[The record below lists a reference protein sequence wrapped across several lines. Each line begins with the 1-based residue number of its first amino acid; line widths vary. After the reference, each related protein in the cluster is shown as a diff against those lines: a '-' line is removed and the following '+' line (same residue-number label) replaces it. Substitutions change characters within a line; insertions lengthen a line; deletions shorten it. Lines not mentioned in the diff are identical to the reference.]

1 MNRIKRVLAFVMTL
15 TLLLSMIVVPTSA
28 ADALKINVTTSPKSG
43 PITAGSEIVV
53 TASYT
58 DWPAEVKSLTMA
70 LSFDTAKLS
79 TKRSDITFTPPKD
92 DSASVMY
99 NVTGESVKFTM
110 GAAFAG
116 PATANGTLFT
126 VKFTAL
132 QDINEVLNFGFTIE
146 TITINGSESKDS
158 VTYPTVI
165 SIGKPAIST
174 VSATVAD
181 PVKNTALDNLVNVPT
196 GAEYT
201 ATVQWFKGENVT
213 GTPVSG
219 TGNAEAGTVYTAKI
233 TVKANSGSTFATS
246 VTGPTG
252 YTLARVDD
260 TTLTLTKTFKAT
272 SDKDPL
278 AAAGKTVKIT
288 GTQQVGNKLTADIS
302 DLNEKDVS
310 KLTFKWY
317 RGNTEVSS
325 TNEYTLVAADY
336 NQTLKLV
343 VTANDT
349 SLYAGSSEATTGTI
363 GCTHSGGTP
372 TCKNK
377 PVCEKCNQEYG
388 STLSHNW
395 TTDKQEEANLKSA
408 ATCTA
413 KAVYYKTCSLCGA
426 KGTETFEVG
435 TALGHEFTA
444 EDKTLTGAL
453 KTAGTCKT
461 EAVYHKSCIRCKL
474 VDTADTNGTFNGEKD
489 MSNHVGPT
497 VYTYEDATYH
507 KVSCQA
513 CGTEST
519 HAAHRTTDTTK
530 FATCQKK
537 AICDDCGREYGNLKP
552 HTMTHHPAVAATC
565 VAKGNVEYWS
575 CSDCNKNYNS
585 ATSGNVLTDAEIEVA
600 INSSNHAG
608 GFEYKVNA
616 TDPEKHDKICLACK
630 QVAESGLA
638 HTQGTA
644 ATCKDKATCKDCG
657 ASYGQT
663 VSHTYTKGQY
673 KTVEPKGSIKVE
685 RLICDVCGKEATEGD
700 NAYRASISL
709 DMILKVVKASDGT
722 NAVPAGKVFGY
733 TITPAPAIAGL
744 PTAFNF
750 AATKGGDETITQAH
764 LFACSN
770 AEEAEAIKALKDLLM
785 DDSNRP
791 RTWTIQ
797 QQTTASADGWTV
809 DGTVYYLKFA
819 ITDGNVVT
827 PTITKVVKE
836 TKTEIDPATN
846 KEIVTTVDKVVE
858 VQSIEFTN
866 TYKSTSTTP
875 GGNGGT
881 GGGFPFKDSN
891 KTTTDTGKKVESGRT
906 FDGGIALYVGLSVL
920 SLTGSA
926 LVIRKKKEF

>member
-1 MNRIKRVLAFVMTL
+1 MLVMMVPVAYATGIHQVVTVNKTTAAVGDTVNVKVTLPDLTEQIGAFTVVMNFDKEKFEVTSMNYPDDLEAFNEAKNKTASVE
-15 TLLLSMIVVPTSA
+15 
-28 ADALKINVTTSPKSG
+28 VTTNTPVEANESG
-43 PITAGSEIVV
+43 QLTAN
-53 TASYT
+53 ASYT
-58 DWPAEVKSLTMA
+58 YNTIKAAKVVVIDATLKVKDGATGVA
-70 LSFDTAKLS
+70 NFSFQTFLI
-79 TKRSDITFTPPKD
+79 TKSDGGPVKIVNKDDLLTPPT
-92 DSASVMY
+92 
-99 NVTGESVKFTM
+99 VT
-110 GAAFAG
+110 
-116 PATANGTLFT
+116 
-126 VKFTAL
+126 
-132 QDINEVLNFGFTIE
+132 
-146 TITINGSESKDS
+146 
-158 VTYPTVI
+158 I
-165 SIGKPAIST
+165 SKPAIAT
-174 VSATVAD
+174 VSATVTD
-181 PVKNTALDNLVNVPT
+181 PIKNTALDTSVNVPT
-196 GAEYT
+196 DAEYT
-201 ATVQWFKGENVT
+201 AAVEWFKGENATGTSVT
-213 GTPVSG
+213 GK
-219 TGNAEAGTVYTAKI
+219 AEAGTVYTAKI

-252 YTLARVDD
+252 YTLDRVDAE
-260 TTLTLTKTFKAT
+260 TLTLTKTFKAT

-302 DLNEKDVS
+302 ELNETNEAN
-310 KLTFKWY
+310 LTFKWY
-317 RGNTEVSS
+317 RGTTVVGNAK
-325 TNEYTLVAADY
+325 EYTLVAADY

-377 PVCEKCNQEYG
+377 PVCEKCNQEYS

-408 ATCTA
+408 ATCTD
-413 KAVYYKTCSLCGA
+413 KAVYYKTCSRCGE
-426 KGTETFEVG
+426 KGTETFEAG

-537 AICDDCGREYGNLKP
+537 AICDDCGQVYGNLKP

-585 ATSGNVLTDAEIEVA
+585 ATGGNVLTDAEIEVA

-616 TDPEKHDKICLACK
+616 TDPEKHDKICRACT

-663 VSHTYTKGQY
+663 VPHTYTKGQY

-709 DMILKVVKASDGT
+709 DIILKVVKASDGT

-733 TITPAPAIAGL
+733 TITPAPAVDGL

-750 AATKGGDETITQAH
+750 TATKGGDETITQAH

-770 AEEAEAIKALKDLLM
+770 AEDAEAIRALKDLLM
-785 DDSNRP
+785 DGGK

-797 QQTTASADGWTV
+797 QQTPVSADGWTV
-809 DGTVYYLKFA
+809 DGTVYTLTFA
-819 ITDGNVVT
+819 VTDQNVVT

-836 TKTEIDPATN
+836 TKTEMDPATN
-846 KEIVTTVDKVVE
+846 K